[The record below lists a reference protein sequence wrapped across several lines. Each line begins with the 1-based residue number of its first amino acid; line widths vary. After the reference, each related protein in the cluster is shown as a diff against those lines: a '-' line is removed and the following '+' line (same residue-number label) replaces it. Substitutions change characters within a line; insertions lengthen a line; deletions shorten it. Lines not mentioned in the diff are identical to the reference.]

1 MNPENIKQTIQ
12 AVIDGL
18 TPLAQKPAI
27 PIEYLWVW
35 SVKHTYAVAVAELI
49 PVLIFVIVTLLFI
62 RAYKKAEKD
71 EWQHESSVVPVVV
84 LGVTMLVAGMLSIAI
99 GPEALMRF
107 ISPEWY
113 TIKDLTDLMK

>member
-18 TPLAQKPAI
+18 TPLAQKLAI

-35 SVKHTYAVAVAELI
+35 SVKHTYAVAVAELF
-49 PVLIFVIVTLLFI
+49 PVLIFIIITPLFI
-62 RAYKKAEKD
+62 RAFKKAEKD
-71 EWQHESSVVPVVV
+71 EWYHESTFVPVI
-84 LGVTMLVAGMLSIAI
+84 LLGIAMGVTGIVSLMST
-99 GPEALMRF
+99 PEAVMRF